1 MGIVPLLRNVL
12 FPPPAGS
19 QPSTSSYRAPVSFTL
34 SCNRRRI
41 LSITFQPKIE
51 IYGPAGIRTF
61 VRQVMKM
68 TFTNTADNYT
78 VHELLS
84 ENDPVTPCDHAD
96 PVHPVSRF
104 AIAEQNILHLNE
116 VAGKNIRTSVDGS
129 WKNITRGSGV
139 LGDIVVNAGP
149 IEHRGKLLIG
159 QAAEIS
165 TEAHRFLKIHV

>member
-19 QPSTSSYRAPVSFTL
+19 QPSTSSHRAL
-34 SCNRRRI
+34 
-41 LSITFQPKIE
+41 PKIE

-61 VRQVMKM
+61 VRQIMKM

-96 PVHPVSRF
+96 PLHAVSRF
-104 AIAEQNILHLNE
+104 AIAEQNILHVNE
-116 VAGKNIRTSVDGS
+116 VEGKDIRASADGS
-129 WKNITRGSGV
+129 WKNITGD
-139 LGDIVVNAGP
+139 LGDIIVNAGP
-149 IEHRGKLLIG
+149 IEHRGKLLIS

-165 TEAHRFLKIHV
+165 TKAHRFLKIHV

>member
-19 QPSTSSYRAPVSFTL
+19 QPSTSSHRALVSFTL
-34 SCNRRRI
+34 SCNRRRN
-41 LSITFQPKIE
+41 LSISFQPKIE

-61 VRQVMKM
+61 VRQIMKM

-96 PVHPVSRF
+96 PLHAVSRF
-104 AIAEQNILHLNE
+104 AIAEQNILHVNE
-116 VAGKNIRTSVDGS
+116 VEGKDIRASADGS
-129 WKNITRGSGV
+129 WKNITGD

-149 IEHRGKLLIG
+149 IEHRGKLLIS

-165 TEAHRFLKIHV
+165 TKAHRFLKIHV